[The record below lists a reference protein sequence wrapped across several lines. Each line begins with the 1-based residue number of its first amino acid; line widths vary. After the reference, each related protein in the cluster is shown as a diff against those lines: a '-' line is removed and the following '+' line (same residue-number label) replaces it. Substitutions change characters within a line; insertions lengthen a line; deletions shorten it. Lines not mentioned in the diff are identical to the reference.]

1 MNEPQPSCPSWRNPK
16 LSNQK
21 PTVGI
26 GTELPQGTVV
36 SINRGSVTV
45 EKNGKKSTL
54 DFAQV
59 ESVMEEPN
67 DVSN

>member
-1 MNEPQPSCPSWRNPK
+1 

-21 PTVGI
+21 PTVGV

-36 SINRGSVTV
+36 SINRDSVTV
-45 EKNGKKSTL
+45 EKNGSKSKL

-59 ESVMEEPN
+59 ESITRGKN
-67 DVSN
+67 DVSNK

>member
-1 MNEPQPSCPSWRNPK
+1 MSS
-16 LSNQK
+16 QK
-21 PTVGI
+21 PVVGI

-36 SINRGSVTV
+36 SINHDCVTV
-45 EKNGKKSTL
+45 EKDEKKSTL

-59 ESVMEEPN
+59 ESVMEEQH